1 MSFNRKAFI
10 FITALA
16 VAVFVAAGC
25 FGQSKTD
32 LTPQEADKASQEIAQ
47 SAQSSMSDAQ
57 YVYLYAF
64 PYMAEEFG
72 EEVFDYDA
80 ETYFVKF
87 GNLVSEKDITVSDE
101 AGEKMVNMGYYGDH
115 VFSIDGYSAD
125 MCTEV
130 ESIKRDTD
138 QKIKEGYSGETDGEL
153 WENACAAYDNLNK

>member
-1 MSFNRKAFI
+1 MSFNKKAFI

-16 VAVFVAAGC
+16 VAVFVAVGC
-25 FGQSKTD
+25 FTESKTD
-32 LTPQEADKASQEIAQ
+32 ITPEEADKASREIAE

-87 GNLVSEKDITVSDE
+87 GNLVSVKNITVSDE

-115 VFSIDGYSAD
+115 IFSIDGYSAD
-125 MCTEV
+125 MCAEV
-130 ESIKRDTD
+130 ESIKKDTD
-138 QKIKEGYSGETDGEL
+138 EKIKQGYLDEADSEL